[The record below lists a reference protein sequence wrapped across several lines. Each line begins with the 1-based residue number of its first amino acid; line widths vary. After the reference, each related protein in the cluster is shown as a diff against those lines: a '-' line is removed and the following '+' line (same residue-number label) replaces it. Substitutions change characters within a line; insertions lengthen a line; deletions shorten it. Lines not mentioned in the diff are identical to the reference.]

1 MLIRMKPLQLI
12 LDGTITLQFRKW
24 RRPSVKQ
31 GTLLKT
37 ALGQIE
43 IQQVDIVLEK
53 DLSDEE
59 ARAAGFDSREA
70 LLQSLQKVEDGD
82 IYKIA
87 VRYHSQDPR
96 INLRNNTDLS
106 SDNYAMLVKKLHR
119 LDAASKE
126 GAWTKE
132 TLLAISRH
140 PRVVSTELATKLSR
154 ERMWLKLNI
163 RKLKNMGLTISHDV
177 GYEIS
182 PLGREVLKL
191 L

>member
-1 MLIRMKPLQLI
+1 MLIRMKLLQLI

-43 IQQVDIVLEK
+43 IQQVDIVPEK
-53 DLSDEE
+53 DLSEEE
-59 ARAAGFDSREA
+59 ARAAGFESREA
-70 LLQSLQKVEDGD
+70 LLQSLQKVEHGD